1 MTLAYNIK
9 LCGLIFKVN
18 KNVKFKVEVYNATAV
33 AVIVNHQWFYL
44 KQGKLR
50 WCIRVHCCYE

>member
-1 MTLAYNIK
+1 M
-9 LCGLIFKVN
+9 FKVN

-33 AVIVNHQWFYL
+33 AVIVNHQWVYL

-50 WCIRVHCCYE
+50 WCISEHCCYE